1 MRFWFTILLINVSA
15 IAWAGGLW
23 LLVATM
29 TDGPLKA
36 HEAALMLAMLLLL
49 GVNVVAAHWLSPCA
63 EREQKAKPQK
73 CAHVYFAVATRGWR
87 DAMRGVS
94 RTEISRVC
102 VLCGAFDY
110 TNWDGEWSLN
120 ALNHGYDTPEG
131 LRDAYLTKL
140 AREKA
145 SSATQTGGFNGH

>member
-36 HEAALMLAMLLLL
+36 HEAALMLALLLLL
-49 GVNVVAAHWLSPCA
+49 GVNVAAAHWLSPCA

-73 CAHVYFAVATRGWR
+73 CAHVYFATSADVWKDAFHATHT
-87 DAMRGVS
+87 
-94 RTEISRVC
+94 TEITRIC
-102 VLCGAFDY
+102 VLCWQHSVTRWSGAW
-110 TNWDGEWSLN
+110 NLN
-120 ALNHGYDTPEG
+120 ALNYGYDTPEG